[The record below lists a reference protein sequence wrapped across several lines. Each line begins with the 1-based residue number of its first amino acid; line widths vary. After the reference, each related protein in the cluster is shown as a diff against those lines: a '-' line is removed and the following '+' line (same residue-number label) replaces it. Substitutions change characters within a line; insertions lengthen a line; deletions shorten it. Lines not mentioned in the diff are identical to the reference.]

1 MEHLQQY
8 YCYLC
13 TAFTKNNQSKMAE
26 NRNYLQRYAM
36 QFGAYLGIYWIAG
49 AAFFPLGM
57 TYPLLLL
64 LFMGFVL
71 GGPFVG
77 YYYARN
83 YRNQACGGSIGFL
96 HAWTFTVL
104 MYVYAA
110 LLAAAAHY
118 IYFRFIDQGFIVNT
132 YTDMVEQFF
141 RQDASLTGGMEAYRE
156 QMEQA
161 CEQLA
166 SLTPIDITMQLFT
179 NNIFWGALLAI
190 PTALFAMRKQ
200 KM

>member
-1 MEHLQQY
+1 
-8 YCYLC
+8 
-13 TAFTKNNQSKMAE
+13 
-26 NRNYLQRYAM
+26 
-36 QFGAYLGIYWIAG
+36 
-49 AAFFPLGM
+49 
-57 TYPLLLL
+57 
-64 LFMGFVL
+64 
-71 GGPFVG
+71 
-77 YYYARN
+77 
-83 YRNQACGGSIGFL
+83 
-96 HAWTFTVL
+96 